1 LVTYHAT
8 TSVYKQPVP
17 NAGTNVRKEKT
28 FMDRA
33 HAAGVNTIGRV
44 GDAYRRFIHKVA
56 YAHQGK
62 RENARNEKCKEQFA

>member
-1 LVTYHAT
+1 
-8 TSVYKQPVP
+8 
-17 NAGTNVRKEKT
+17 
-28 FMDRA
+28 MDRA

-62 RENARNEKCKEQFA
+62 RENARNEKCKERKHRNMQGMKIARNVKCKE